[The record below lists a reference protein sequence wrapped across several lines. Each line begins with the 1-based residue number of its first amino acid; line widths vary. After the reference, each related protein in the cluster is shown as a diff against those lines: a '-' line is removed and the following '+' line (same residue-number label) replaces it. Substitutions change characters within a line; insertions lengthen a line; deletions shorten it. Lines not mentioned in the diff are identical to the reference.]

1 MKKLIFCFL
10 FLLSI
15 SFCEKNL
22 IKEKNI
28 YVLNPDNFDNTLKNY
43 NIALVEF
50 YYVKCIHCIEFEKV
64 FSKIGELYNNN
75 EEKNK
80 NNIIAKID
88 DTEFIDFTKKYR
100 ITHYPT
106 LLIFQKGILLCEIN
120 QKTELE
126 IVNHLN
132 DLNKLI
138 LNPFESIN
146 DIENAKKYS
155 EFILLY
161 LGNKESDI
169 EIFKQSSNKEFL
181 IKNII
186 KEKELIKL
194 YGEEGNIILL
204 NNIENTTKK
213 FEGELNSENLNN
225 FIIKEGRNYIKIM
238 DKDKYLKITLYQIS
252 SVYLF
257 VNCKEN
263 QEKCKNEIEIFD
275 KSVREL
281 YNDNDIKNEYLDLI
295 YFIKVDMSD
304 NNKSHFTETITK
316 DFKLIDKKTPI
327 IILNYNTKKKNYIF
341 KKEFKSENI
350 QNFIKQF
357 FKGELNE
364 NDETKDKEKN
374 TKTDL

>member
-1 MKKLIFCFL
+1 MNKFKFCFL
-10 FLLSI
+10 FLLLF
-15 SFCEKNL
+15 SFCKEN
-22 IKEKNI
+22 ITKEKNI

-43 NIALVEF
+43 SIALVEF
-50 YYVKCIHCIEFEKV
+50 YYVKCIHCIDFEPV
-64 FSKIGELYNNN
+64 FSKIGDLYNNN

-100 ITHYPT
+100 VTHYPS
-106 LLIFQKGILLCEIN
+106 LLIFQKGILLCEIS

-138 LNPFESIN
+138 LYPFESKN
-146 DIENAKKYS
+146 DIENAKKYCH
-155 EFILLY
+155 FILLY
-161 LGNKESDI
+161 LGNKESEI
-169 EIFKQSSNKEFL
+169 EVFKKSSNKEFL
-181 IKNII
+181 IKNIV

-225 FIIKEGRNYIKIM
+225 FIIKEGKNYIKTM
-238 DKDKYLKITLYQIS
+238 DKDIYLKITLYQIS

-257 VNCKEN
+257 VNCEEN
-263 QEKCKNEIEIFD
+263 KQKCKNEIEIFD
-275 KSVREL
+275 KSVRDL
-281 YNDNDIKNEYLDLI
+281 YSDNDFKNEYLDLI
-295 YFIKVDMSD
+295 YFIKVDISD
-304 NNKSHFTETITK
+304 KNKQHFTETITK
-316 DFKLIDKKTPI
+316 DFKMIGKKTPT
-327 IILNYNTKKKNYIF
+327 IILNYNPKKKNYVL
-341 KKEFKSENI
+341 KKEFNSENI
-350 QNFIKQF
+350 NNFIKQF

-364 NDETKDKEKN
+364 YDEMKDKEKE

>member
-1 MKKLIFCFL
+1 MLL
-10 FLLSI
+10 F
-15 SFCEKNL
+15 SFCKEN
-22 IKEKNI
+22 ITKEKNI

-43 NIALVEF
+43 SIALVEF
-50 YYVKCIHCIEFEKV
+50 YYVKCIHCIDFEPV
-64 FSKIGELYNNN
+64 FSKIGDLYNNN

-100 ITHYPT
+100 VTHYPS
-106 LLIFQKGILLCEIN
+106 LLIFQKGILLCEIS

-138 LNPFESIN
+138 LYPFESKN
-146 DIENAKKYS
+146 DIENAKKYCQ
-155 EFILLY
+155 FILLY
-161 LGNKESDI
+161 LGNKESEI
-169 EIFKQSSNKEFL
+169 EVFKKSSNKEFL
-181 IKNII
+181 IKNIV

-225 FIIKEGRNYIKIM
+225 FIIKEGKNYIKTM
-238 DKDKYLKITLYQIS
+238 DKDIYLKITLYQIS

-257 VNCKEN
+257 VNCEEN
-263 QEKCKNEIEIFD
+263 KQKCKNEIEIFD
-275 KSVREL
+275 KSVRDL
-281 YNDNDIKNEYLDLI
+281 YSDNDFKNEYLDLI
-295 YFIKVDMSD
+295 YFIKVDISD
-304 NNKSHFTETITK
+304 KNKQHFTETITK
-316 DFKLIDKKTPI
+316 DFKMIGKKTPT
-327 IILNYNTKKKNYIF
+327 IILNYNPKKKNYVL
-341 KKEFKSENI
+341 KKEFNSENI
-350 QNFIKQF
+350 NNFIKQF

-364 NDETKDKEKN
+364 YDEMKDKEKE

>member
-1 MKKLIFCFL
+1 
-10 FLLSI
+10 
-15 SFCEKNL
+15 
-22 IKEKNI
+22 
-28 YVLNPDNFDNTLKNY
+28 
-43 NIALVEF
+43 
-50 YYVKCIHCIEFEKV
+50 
-64 FSKIGELYNNN
+64 
-75 EEKNK
+75 
-80 NNIIAKID
+80 
-88 DTEFIDFTKKYR
+88 
-100 ITHYPT
+100 
-106 LLIFQKGILLCEIN
+106 
-120 QKTELE
+120 
-126 IVNHLN
+126 
-132 DLNKLI
+132 
-138 LNPFESIN
+138 
-146 DIENAKKYS
+146 
-155 EFILLY
+155 
-161 LGNKESDI
+161 
-169 EIFKQSSNKEFL
+169 
-181 IKNII
+181 
-186 KEKELIKL
+186 
-194 YGEEGNIILL
+194 
-204 NNIENTTKK
+204 
-213 FEGELNSENLNN
+213 
-225 FIIKEGRNYIKIM
+225 M

-341 KKEFKSENI
+341 KKEFKSETI

>member
-1 MKKLIFCFL
+1 MNKFKFCFL
-10 FLLSI
+10 FLLLF
-15 SFCEKNL
+15 SFCKEN
-22 IKEKNI
+22 ITKEKNI

-43 NIALVEF
+43 SIALVEF
-50 YYVKCIHCIEFEKV
+50 YYVKCIHCIDFEPV
-64 FSKIGELYNNN
+64 FSKIGDLYNNN

-100 ITHYPT
+100 VTHYPS
-106 LLIFQKGILLCEIN
+106 LLIFQKGILLCEIS

-138 LNPFESIN
+138 LYPFESKN

-161 LGNKESDI
+161 LGNKESEI
-169 EIFKQSSNKEFL
+169 EVFKKSSNKEFL
-181 IKNII
+181 IKNIV

-257 VNCKEN
+257 VNCEEN
-263 QEKCKNEIEIFD
+263 KQKCKNEIEIFD
-275 KSVREL
+275 KSVRDL
-281 YNDNDIKNEYLDLI
+281 YSDNDFKNEYLDLI
-295 YFIKVDMSD
+295 YFIKVDISD
-304 NNKSHFTETITK
+304 KNKQHFTETITK
-316 DFKLIDKKTPI
+316 DFKMIGKKTPT
-327 IILNYNTKKKNYIF
+327 IILNYNPKKKNYVL
-341 KKEFKSENI
+341 KKEFNSENI
-350 QNFIKQF
+350 NNFIKQF

-364 NDETKDKEKN
+364 YDEMKDKEKE

>member
-1 MKKLIFCFL
+1 MNKFKFCFL
-10 FLLSI
+10 FLLLF
-15 SFCEKNL
+15 SFCKEN
-22 IKEKNI
+22 ITKEKNI

-43 NIALVEF
+43 SIALVEF
-50 YYVKCIHCIEFEKV
+50 YYVKCIHCIDFEPV
-64 FSKIGELYNNN
+64 FSKIGDLYNNN

-100 ITHYPT
+100 VTHYPS
-106 LLIFQKGILLCEIN
+106 LLIFQKGILLCEIS

-138 LNPFESIN
+138 LYPFESKN
-146 DIENAKKYS
+146 DIENAKKYCQ
-155 EFILLY
+155 FILLY
-161 LGNKESDI
+161 LGNKESEI
-169 EIFKQSSNKEFL
+169 EVFKKSSNKEFL
-181 IKNII
+181 IKNIV

-225 FIIKEGRNYIKIM
+225 FIIKEGKNYIKTM
-238 DKDKYLKITLYQIS
+238 DKDIYLKITLYQIS

-257 VNCKEN
+257 VNCEEN
-263 QEKCKNEIEIFD
+263 KQKCKNEIEIFD
-275 KSVREL
+275 KSVRDL
-281 YNDNDIKNEYLDLI
+281 YSDNDFKNEYLDLI
-295 YFIKVDMSD
+295 YFIKVDISD
-304 NNKSHFTETITK
+304 KNKQHFTETITK
-316 DFKLIDKKTPI
+316 DFKMIGKKTPT
-327 IILNYNTKKKNYIF
+327 IILNYNPKKKNYVL
-341 KKEFKSENI
+341 KKEFNSENI
-350 QNFIKQF
+350 NNFIKQF

-364 NDETKDKEKN
+364 YDEMKDKEKE